1 MDINQLITL
10 ILAAGGALAATI
22 GVLFKTVMSMHKDHR
37 DMLREHGDMKQ
48 KIGKLQGEQAG
59 IERLAADVIETVHK
73 VLGRHKPNNDEYV
86 AKYRNNTSEEELRR
100 KLNL

>member
-1 MDINQLITL
+1 MDVNQLITL

-48 KIGKLQGEQAG
+48 KIGKLQGEKAG

-73 VLGRHKPNNDEYV
+73 VLGRHRGTNDEYV

>member
-1 MDINQLITL
+1 MEIDQLLTL

-48 KIGKLQGEQAG
+48 KIGKLQGQKEG
-59 IERLAADVIETVHK
+59 IERLAADVVETVHK
-73 VLGRHKPNNDEYV
+73 VLGRHNRTEDEYV
-86 AKYRNNTSEEELRR
+86 SNYRNNTSEEEIRR

>member
-1 MDINQLITL
+1 MDVNQLITL
-10 ILAAGGALAATI
+10 IMAAGAALAATI

-48 KIGKLQGEQAG
+48 KIGKLEGQKEG
-59 IERLAADVIETVHK
+59 IQRLAADVIETVHR
-73 VLGRHKPNNDEYV
+73 VLGRHEKVENEDV
-86 AKYRNNTSEEELRR
+86 SKYRNNTSEEEIRR

>member
-1 MDINQLITL
+1 MDVNQLITL
-10 ILAAGGALAATI
+10 IMAAGGALAATI
-22 GVLFKTVMSMHKDHR
+22 AVLFRTVMSMHKDHR

-48 KIGKLQGEQAG
+48 KIGKLEGQKEG

-73 VLGRHKPNNDEYV
+73 VLGRHKGEGDEYV

>member
-1 MDINQLITL
+1 M
-10 ILAAGGALAATI
+10 AAGAALAATI

-48 KIGKLQGEQAG
+48 KIGKLEGQKEG
-59 IERLAADVIETVHK
+59 IQRLAADVIETVHR
-73 VLGRHKPNNDEYV
+73 VLGRHEKVENEDV
-86 AKYRNNTSEEELRR
+86 SKYRNNTSEEEIRR

>member
-1 MDINQLITL
+1 MDVNQLITL

-48 KIGKLQGEQAG
+48 KIGKLQGEKAG

-73 VLGRHKPNNDEYV
+73 VLGRHRGTDDEYV

>member
-1 MDINQLITL
+1 M
-10 ILAAGGALAATI
+10 AAGAALAATI

-48 KIGKLQGEQAG
+48 KIGKLEGQKEG
-59 IERLAADVIETVHK
+59 IQRLAADVIETVHR
-73 VLGRHKPNNDEYV
+73 VLGRHERVENEDV
-86 AKYRNNTSEEELRR
+86 SKYRNNTSEEEIRR